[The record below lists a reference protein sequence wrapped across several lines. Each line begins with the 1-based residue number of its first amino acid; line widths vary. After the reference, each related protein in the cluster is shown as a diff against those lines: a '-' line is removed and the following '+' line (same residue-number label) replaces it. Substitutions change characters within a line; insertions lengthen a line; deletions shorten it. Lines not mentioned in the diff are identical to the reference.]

1 MLVRGTC
8 LYDQVE
14 SGIFPH
20 VVEVGQY
27 LVVGDGQ
34 HHDEDPQQDHRH
46 EELVDHPHGH
56 HGRLEEVTPL
66 PSGLDTGGQ
75 LATGHLVHGESHHEL
90 TLHFDKIMIFSL
102 SSRGHDKTLC
112 LGLVASGGE
121 HVCHAG
127 APVHGLHPA
136 LGDGLDVDF
145 LLVPGELLQAVGVEG
160 EVRHCVVVRV
170 TTEWLRK
177 EKFTVSP
184 IFQSATIQILCTILS
199 ADGWKDY

>member
-1 MLVRGTC
+1 MIINRA
-8 LYDQVE
+8 
-14 SGIFPH
+14 
-20 VVEVGQY
+20 
-27 LVVGDGQ
+27 
-34 HHDEDPQQDHRH
+34 
-46 EELVDHPHGH
+46 
-56 HGRLEEVTPL
+56 
-66 PSGLDTGGQ
+66 LDI
-75 LATGHLVHGESHHEL
+75 S
-90 TLHFDKIMIFSL
+90 
-102 SSRGHDKTLC
+102 LC
-112 LGLVASGGE
+112 LGLVPSGGE

-127 APVHGLHPA
+127 APVHRLHPA

-170 TTEWLRK
+170 STEWLRK